1 MAAPQA
7 AGRQRNRRGR
17 GQRAVS
23 PSDDMIDDDDDG
35 ESGVMSSK
43 TAPKTEH
50 EIAEP
55 EIALPS
61 VQKLDEAV
69 ELAKF
74 GKVESVIENVV
85 VIRADTSG
93 NYRVLDEG
101 TVVCWE
107 DRTVIGNVRALLP
120 LTSCPCAML
129 MRVSDVSSAETT
141 HTQIFETFG
150 SVQQPFYSIRF
161 PATAPPD
168 PTIFSL
174 GRPTFYA
181 PNLASFVFTRDLRAL
196 KGSDASNIWDEEV
209 AAHEMEFSD
218 DEEEAEYRRR
228 LKAEYVL
235 FSRCPLLSSF
245 LKEADHKLL
254 KQPTLSDPVCYP
266 GPFWSRP
273 KRPSVRDAC
282 AASALSCPDKP
293 APRSTFRLVR
303 RRSRTF
309 VIRDFGPSERG
320 AHVCRRRRLVLVE
333 RPYRLR
339 RQASAWPSR
348 SSHV

>member
-35 ESGVMSSK
+35 ESGVTSSK

-55 EIALPS
+55 EIALPC

-107 DRTVIGNVRALLP
+107 DRTVIGNVRAHLP
-120 LTSCPCAML
+120 STTSPCVMLTCISNVL
-129 MRVSDVSSAETT
+129 SAHTIYTT
-141 HTQIFETFG
+141 T
-150 SVQQPFYSIRF
+150 RR
-161 PATAPPD
+161 
-168 PTIFSL
+168 SL
-174 GRPTFYA
+174 
-181 PNLASFVFTRDLRAL
+181 
-196 KGSDASNIWDEEV
+196 
-209 AAHEMEFSD
+209 
-218 DEEEAEYRRR
+218 RR
-228 LKAEYVL
+228 LDL
-235 FSRCPLLSSF
+235 CSSRSTRSASRRVHLPTQPSSPSVDLPSTLRISPLSS
-245 LKEADHKLL
+245 LL
-254 KQPTLSDPVCYP
+254 
-266 GPFWSRP
+266 
-273 KRPSVRDAC
+273 AI
-282 AASALSCPDKP
+282 SA
-293 APRSTFRLVR
+293 R
-303 RRSRTF
+303 
-309 VIRDFGPSERG
+309 
-320 AHVCRRRRLVLVE
+320 
-333 RPYRLR
+333 
-339 RQASAWPSR
+339 
-348 SSHV
+348 